1 MPGTSARPGQQ
12 HSGGN
17 GRGKKRKNIGFY
29 QGATTS
35 VVRSRAKKL
44 KLMGFYRGP
53 TTNVLAVPLP
63 PGLGSAR
70 RFCMSIFRTMK
81 RPHLTHALTLSL
93 CAMAALPLAA
103 RAQTVRP
110 DAGST
115 QRDLEQRPLEV
126 PRAGP
131 ELPSAPARPAIN
143 ADAQARFTVAA
154 VTVTGNTAFDAAT
167 LADLVK
173 NDLLGKRVSLA
184 DLQAA
189 AAKITAY
196 YRVHGFL
203 VARAYVPAQKI
214 DEENA
219 KVEIAVIEGALGSLN
234 VNNQS
239 RLSEAAVARFTA
251 PLRPGTLLTQHTFA
265 RQILLLSD
273 QPGVPPGDGVGAVL
287 RPGRQT
293 GQSDMEVD
301 VGRMPLVTGQAEV
314 DNYGNRL
321 TGATRATGQMNLLSP
336 FGLGDSFTFRYIDSF
351 QGLRSGTLSASAP
364 LGGNGL
370 RIGATYADTR
380 YRLGKDFASL
390 QASGTAQST
399 GAFVSYPW
407 VRTQQWNLNT
417 SLGFD
422 HRKFVDR
429 VDATS
434 TVTPKHVDVA
444 NLTFSGDLR
453 DMLAAN
459 SVLVWSA
466 AFESGR
472 VGIDEPGASAADH
485 AAAQTQGSFGK
496 LYASLLYQQLLARN
510 WIFYGS
516 LIAQRATK
524 NLDSSEKLALGGA
537 YAVRAYPVGEAAG
550 DEGEIAT
557 VELRYALPQV
567 YGVSPGLVLFAD
579 QGISRINRTQF
590 APGANRRTLGAA
602 GLGFTLA
609 KAQDFSAR
617 VYWAAKTTSAPA
629 TSDTD
634 RANRVWAQVVKYF

>member
-1 MPGTSARPGQQ
+1 MSFFVIHPAKPSA
-12 HSGGN
+12 
-17 GRGKKRKNIGFY
+17 
-29 QGATTS
+29 
-35 VVRSRAKKL
+35 
-44 KLMGFYRGP
+44 
-53 TTNVLAVPLP
+53 LAW
-63 PGLGSAR
+63 
-70 RFCMSIFRTMK
+70 
-81 RPHLTHALTLSL
+81 SL
-93 CAMAALPLAA
+93 CAAVALPCAA
-103 RAQTVRP
+103 IAQVRP

-131 ELPSAPARPAIN
+131 TLPSAPTRPALN
-143 ADAQARFTVAA
+143 TDQSARFTVAA
-154 VTVTGNTAFDAAT
+154 VTISGSTAFDAAT
-167 LADLVK
+167 LADLVRG
-173 NDLLGKRVSLA
+173 DLVGKRVSLA

-214 DEENA
+214 DEEGA
-219 KVEIAVIEGALGSLN
+219 KVEIAVIEGALGGLKM
-234 VNNQS
+234 NNQS
-239 RLSEAAVARFTA
+239 RLSEATVARFTA
-251 PLRPGTLLTQHTFA
+251 PLRPGTLLTQDTFA

-287 RPGRQT
+287 RPGRET
-293 GQSDMEVD
+293 GQSDMD
-301 VGRMPLVTGQAEV
+301 LNIARTRLVTGQAEV

-351 QGLRSGTLSASAP
+351 QGLRSGALSANAP

-370 RIGATYADTR
+370 RVGATYSDTR
-380 YRLGKDFASL
+380 YRLGKDFSSL
-390 QASGTAQST
+390 QASGTTQST
-399 GAFVSYPW
+399 GVFVSYPW

-434 TVTPKHVDVA
+434 TVTPKHLDVA
-444 NLTFSGDLR
+444 NLTFSGDFR
-453 DMLAAN
+453 DLAAAN
-459 SVLVWSA
+459 SVLVWNA
-466 AFESGR
+466 VFESGR

-485 AAAQTQGSFGK
+485 AAAQTQGNFGK
-496 LYASLLYQQLLARN
+496 LYVSLLYQQLLSRN
-510 WIFYGS
+510 WVVYGS
-516 LIAQRATK
+516 LIAQRATR

-557 VELRYALPQV
+557 LELRYSLPQV
-567 YGVSPGLVLFAD
+567 NGVTPGLVAFAD

-590 APGANRRTLGAA
+590 TPGANQRTLGAA
-602 GLGFTLA
+602 GLGFTLF

-617 VYWAAKTTSAPA
+617 VYWAAKTTSSAA
-629 TSDTD
+629 TSDAD
-634 RANRVWAQVVKYF
+634 KPNRVWAQIVKFF